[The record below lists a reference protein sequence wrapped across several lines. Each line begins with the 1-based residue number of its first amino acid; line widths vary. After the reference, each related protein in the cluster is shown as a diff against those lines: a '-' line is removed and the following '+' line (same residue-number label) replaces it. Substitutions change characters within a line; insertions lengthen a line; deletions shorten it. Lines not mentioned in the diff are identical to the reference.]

1 MEARGRTRTV
11 CVSDD
16 AVTIIRKGT
25 IGWSVT
31 VPATECRIPLHRI
44 RAVHLKP
51 SGPLAGGSIKFVVE
65 RVPGWEP
72 GETVVDFTFWH
83 QAAFEALARR
93 VECAIGARSNLTV
106 AV

>member
-31 VPATECRIPLHRI
+31 VPASECRIPLHCI
-44 RAVHLKP
+44 SAVHLEP
-51 SGPLAGGSIKFVVE
+51 SGRLGGGSL
-65 RVPGWEP
+65 RL
-72 GETVVDFTFWH
+72 VVDGAERDENAVDFVFWH
-83 QAAFEALARR
+83 QAEFETLART
-93 VECAIGARSNLTV
+93 VANAIAARSHRTV